1 MIICA
6 CFFTQKGKSLLDK
19 LKAALP
25 EITWLVRNSDESL
38 KDWAESAFKKRLP
51 LLFIGAAGIAVRT
64 IADFADNKL
73 NDSPVLVVDELGRF
87 VVPLLSGHIGGA
99 NDIAELIARRI
110 GAQSVITTAT
120 DVEAEF
126 AVDVFA
132 KDNGLRIMN
141 KSGIQQIS
149 AAVLEGKTVTLWA
162 NPEIQLSK
170 DDVPPCIKILTE
182 KARPEFADIL
192 IELEENCGQLQG
204 ANQAKHCKLLL
215 VPRLYCA
222 GMGCKKGKTFEELD
236 QFLASNFA
244 ELDSLYALASI
255 DLKKDELGLM
265 TLAQYHHVPFFTFS
279 AEELKLAEG
288 SFSESEFV
296 EKTTGVS
303 NVCERAAMLC
313 AGKDAELIMKKTAG
327 NGMTLAVAKRA
338 PVISKWRHR

>member
-38 KDWAESAFKKRLP
+38 KAWAESAFKKRLP

-99 NDIAELIARRI
+99 NDIAELIAGRI

-141 KSGIQQIS
+141 KDGIKQIS
-149 AAVLEGKTVTLWA
+149 AAVLDGKTVTLWA
-162 NPEIQLSK
+162 NTEIQLSK
-170 DDVPPCIKILTE
+170 DDVPPCIKILSE

-222 GMGCKKGKTFEELD
+222 GMGCKKGKTFEELV
-236 QFLASNFA
+236 QFLASNFT
-244 ELDSLYALASI
+244 EIDSLYAVASI

-313 AGKDAELIMKKTAG
+313 AGKGAELIMQKTAG

>member
-38 KDWAESAFKKRLP
+38 KAWAESAFKKRLP

-64 IADFADNKL
+64 ITDFADNKL

-99 NDIAELIARRI
+99 NDIAELIAGRI

-141 KSGIQQIS
+141 KDGIKQIS
-149 AAVLEGKTVTLWA
+149 AAVLDGKAVMLWA
-162 NPEIQLSK
+162 NPAIQLSK
-170 DDVPPCIKILTE
+170 KDVPSCIKILPE

-222 GMGCKKGKTFEELD
+222 GMGCKKGKTFEELN
-236 QFLASNFA
+236 QFLASHLA
-244 ELDSLYALASI
+244 ELDSLFALASI

-296 EKTTGVS
+296 EKMTGVS

>member
-25 EITWLVRNSDESL
+25 EITWLVRNSDESF
-38 KDWAESAFKKRLP
+38 KAWAESAFKKRLP
-51 LLFIGAAGIAVRT
+51 LLFIGATGIAVRT

-73 NDSPVLVVDELGRF
+73 TDSPVLVVDELGRF

-99 NDIAELIARRI
+99 NDIAELIAGRI

-149 AAVLEGKTVTLWA
+149 AAVLDGKTVTLWA
-162 NPEIQLSK
+162 NPKIQLSK
-170 DDVPPCIKILTE
+170 DDVPPCIKILPE
-182 KARPEFADIL
+182 KAQPEFADIL

-222 GMGCKKGKTFEELD
+222 GMGCKKGKTFEELN
-236 QFLASNFA
+236 QFLASNFT
-244 ELDSLYALASI
+244 ELDSLFAVASI

-313 AGKDAELIMKKTAG
+313 AGNDAELIMKKTAG

>member
-25 EITWLVRNSDESL
+25 EITWFVRNSDESL
-38 KDWAESAFKKRLP
+38 KTWAESAFKKRLP

-64 IADFADNKL
+64 IADFAGNKL
-73 NDSPVLVVDELGRF
+73 NDSPVLVLDELGRF

-99 NDIAELIARRI
+99 NDIADLIAGCI
-110 GAQSVITTAT
+110 CAQSVITTAT

-141 KSGIQQIS
+141 KDGIKQIS
-149 AAVLEGKTVTLWA
+149 AAVLEGKTVMLWA
-162 NPEIQLSK
+162 NPAIQLSK

-192 IELEENCGQLQG
+192 IELEENCGQLQT

-303 NVCERAAMLC
+303 NVCERAAILC
-313 AGKDAELIMKKTAG
+313 AGKGAELIMKKTAG

>member
-87 VVPLLSGHIGGA
+87 VVPLLCGHIGGA
-99 NDIAELIARRI
+99 NDIAELIAGRI

-149 AAVLEGKTVTLWA
+149 AAVLDDKTVTLWA
-162 NPEIQLSK
+162 NPAIQLSK

-204 ANQAKHCKLLL
+204 VNQAKHCKLLL

-222 GMGCKKGKTFEELD
+222 GIGCKKGKTFEELN
-236 QFLASNFA
+236 QFLASHFA

-313 AGKDAELIMKKTAG
+313 AGKGAELIMKKTAG
-327 NGMTLAVAKRA
+327 NGMTLAVAKRV
-338 PVISKWRHR
+338 PIISKWRHR

>member
-1 MIICA
+1 MIICV

-19 LKAALP
+19 LKAELP

-99 NDIAELIARRI
+99 NDIAELIAGRI

-141 KSGIQQIS
+141 KSGIKQIS
-149 AAVLEGKTVTLWA
+149 AAVLDGKAVTLWA

-170 DDVPPCIKILTE
+170 EDVPPCIKILPE

-204 ANQAKHCKLLL
+204 ANQAKHCTLLL

-222 GMGCKKGKTFEELD
+222 GMGCKKGKTFEELN
-236 QFLASNFA
+236 QFLASHFA

-313 AGKDAELIMKKTAG
+313 AGNDAELIMQKTAE

>member
-25 EITWLVRNSDESL
+25 EITWLVHNSDESL
-38 KDWAESAFKKRLP
+38 KSWAESAFKKRLP

-99 NDIAELIARRI
+99 NDIAELIAGRI

-141 KSGIQQIS
+141 KSGIKQIS
-149 AAVLEGKTVTLWA
+149 AAVLDGKAVTLWA
-162 NPEIQLSK
+162 NPKIQLSK
-170 DDVPPCIKILTE
+170 EDVPPCIKILPE
-182 KARPEFADIL
+182 KERPEFADIL
-192 IELEENCGQLQG
+192 IELEENCGQLQS

-236 QFLASNFA
+236 QFLASNFT
-244 ELDSLYALASI
+244 EIDSLYAVASI
-255 DLKKDELGLM
+255 DLKKNELGLM

-313 AGKDAELIMKKTAG
+313 AGNDAELIMKKTAV

>member
-19 LKAALP
+19 LEAALP

-38 KDWAESAFKKRLP
+38 KAWAESAFKKRLP

-99 NDIAELIARRI
+99 NDIAELIAGRI

-149 AAVLEGKTVTLWA
+149 AAVLDGKTVTLWA

-170 DDVPPCIKILTE
+170 DDVPHCIKILPE

-204 ANQAKHCKLLL
+204 ANQAKHCTLLL

-222 GMGCKKGKTFEELD
+222 GIGCKKGKTFEELD
-236 QFLASNFA
+236 QFLVSNFA

>member
-38 KDWAESAFKKRLP
+38 KAWAESAFKKRLP

-99 NDIAELIARRI
+99 NDIAELIAGRI

-141 KSGIQQIS
+141 KDGIKQIS
-149 AAVLEGKTVTLWA
+149 AAVLDGKAVTLWA
-162 NPEIQLSK
+162 SPAIQLSK
-170 DDVPPCIKILTE
+170 DDVPPCIKILPE

-222 GMGCKKGKTFEELD
+222 GIGCKKGKTFEELN
-236 QFLASNFA
+236 QFLASHFA

-296 EKTTGVS
+296 EKMTGVS

-313 AGKDAELIMKKTAG
+313 AGKGAELIMKKTAG

>member
-19 LKAALP
+19 LKAVLP

-99 NDIAELIARRI
+99 NDIAELIAGRI

-149 AAVLEGKTVTLWA
+149 AAVLDGKTVTLWA
-162 NPEIQLSK
+162 NPAIQLLK

-182 KARPEFADIL
+182 KERPEFADIL

>member
-38 KDWAESAFKKRLP
+38 KAWAESAFKKRLP

-99 NDIAELIARRI
+99 NDIAELIAGHI

-126 AVDVFA
+126 AVDIFA

-141 KSGIQQIS
+141 KDGIKQIS
-149 AAVLEGKTVTLWA
+149 AKVLKNEKLTVWV
-162 NPEIQLSK
+162 NPEI
-170 DDVPPCIKILTE
+170 CIKDKNLPDCLSLITE
-182 KARPEFADIL
+182 KNKPAYADIL
-192 IELEENCGQLQG
+192 IDLPRSVPLNKEDCT
-204 ANQAKHCKLLL
+204 LLL

-296 EKTTGVS
+296 EKMTGVS

>member
-1 MIICA
+1 M
-6 CFFTQKGKSLLDK
+6 
-19 LKAALP
+19 
-25 EITWLVRNSDESL
+25 
-38 KDWAESAFKKRLP
+38 
-51 LLFIGAAGIAVRT
+51 
-64 IADFADNKL
+64 
-73 NDSPVLVVDELGRF
+73 
-87 VVPLLSGHIGGA
+87 
-99 NDIAELIARRI
+99 
-110 GAQSVITTAT
+110 ITTAT

-126 AVDVFA
+126 AVDIFA

-141 KSGIQQIS
+141 KDGIKQIS
-149 AAVLEGKTVTLWA
+149 AKVLKNEKLTVWV
-162 NPEIQLSK
+162 NPEI
-170 DDVPPCIKILTE
+170 CIKDKNLPDCLSLITE
-182 KARPEFADIL
+182 KNKPAYADIL
-192 IELEENCGQLQG
+192 IDLPRSVPLNKEDCT
-204 ANQAKHCKLLL
+204 LLL